1 MSDITVTAS
10 INNTDYSLYNDGGTY
25 TDEIVAPGMSE
36 NVVVTATDEAGNTDV
51 KSEYLNV
58 TNEWL
63 PPKTDWTEE
72 DYFNAIDYNRIIGN
86 ISYLRSFLDNLFID
100 ISHINLGA
108 EKDYKSLLY
117 AREMNAIEQAIQNL
131 NLETYALDIG
141 TGKSYSPNKPTPMY
155 YDFNRIE
162 SASLL
167 IYNTMIAHKDNLP
180 RMAFRLG
187 NRKGIKV

>member
-25 TDEIVAPGMSE
+25 MDEIVAPGMSE
-36 NVVVTATDEAGNTDV
+36 NVVVTAMDEAGNTDV
-51 KSEYLNV
+51 KAEYLNV
-58 TNEWL
+58 INEWL
-63 PPKTDWTEE
+63 PPKTDWTAE
-72 DYFNAIDYNRIIGN
+72 DYFNAVDYNRIIGN
-86 ISYLRSFLDNLFID
+86 IAYLRNFLDSLFLD
-100 ISHINLGA
+100 ISYINLGV
-108 EKDYKSLLY
+108 EKDYRSLLY
-117 AREMNAIEQAIQNL
+117 AREMNVIEQAIQRL

-141 TGKSYSPNKPTPMY
+141 AEKSYSPNKPTPMY
-155 YDFNRIE
+155 SDFNRIE

-167 IYNTMIAHKDNLP
+167 IYNTMIAHKKSLP